1 MGLVWDPVNIINI
14 ILCTVIVI
22 LGFMAYKRGNKTVAL
37 LIAIA
42 FLIFDVSHLVTFFG
56 LADSWEAFL
65 MIIRTLGY
73 LTVVLAMYQSVR
85 TIKQKSETEV

>member
-1 MGLVWDPVNIINI
+1 MSFVWDPVNIINI

-22 LGFMAYKRGNKTVAL
+22 MGFMAYKRGKKTVAL
-37 LIAIA
+37 FIAIA
-42 FLIFDVSHLVTFFG
+42 FLIFDISHLVTFFG

-85 TIKQKSETEV
+85 SVKQKAGTEI